1 MRSWRTT
8 VSGWIGS
15 AAALVLTLSGAGIL
29 MPKWLT
35 VTAGFLLAGGIAGI
49 GTNAKDSSTH
59 STLPEVLAA
68 TPAPVLVTT
77 QEPQVSEPPKVV
89 EIIK

>member
-8 VSGWIGS
+8 LSGYIAS
-15 AAALVLTLSGAGIL
+15 AAGLVLALSGAGVV
-29 MPKWLT
+29 MPKWLL
-35 VTAGFLLAGGIAGI
+35 VTASFTMAGGIAGI
-49 GTNAKDSSTH
+49 GANAKDATTH

-77 QEPQVSEPPKVV
+77 QEPLVAEPPKVV